1 VRRLDAD
8 VLTFLIADVR
18 GFTRFTQEQG
28 DEAASR
34 LARQFAAIVR
44 AALPDLGGELVEIR
58 GDEALSVFGSARQAL
73 RAAVELQR
81 RFRDRSPE
89 EPFPLGVGMGLD
101 AGEAVPTD
109 GGYRGKALNLAAR
122 LCALAGPGQILATE
136 SVVHLA
142 HRVEGLNFVPRR
154 AVRLKGVED
163 PVRLVEVRPVEELP
177 PVPSPPRPPARR
189 RRKLLL
195 LAAVLA
201 VAAAGLGILALA
213 GVFDQAPEQAPPRAA
228 PSIAGLYRID
238 LASNRVV
245 QTIALNPDKSVD
257 QVRVADGS
265 IWVGGL
271 LKGVPNLLRV
281 DPRTGR
287 ATTIPEGGAPFA
299 LGNGKIFV
307 YGGTPGNRTNYATV
321 IDAANPTA
329 LPNVI
334 ELQPFHSSQAPGPL
348 EFGLGSLWAWEYGAN
363 GCCDGK
369 VLWRVNPETHRV
381 VGRWDN
387 PLGSS
392 VYQWAPEGFAV
403 GPEGVWRVA
412 VDDLVR
418 IYPSPLRVKGV
429 LADEVAEGNSSVWA
443 VSTASDLKEINPFT
457 GTIAWTHHFNAEID
471 SIVVGQGSVW
481 LADRPHRTITRVDIA
496 THHIFK
502 PVHLKSTPAAM
513 AVGPDG
519 LWVGFPRGDFPL

>member
-1 VRRLDAD
+1 LDAEL
-8 VLTFLIADVR
+8 LTFLIADVR

-34 LARQFAAIVR
+34 LASQFAEIVR
-44 AALPDLGGELVEIR
+44 ASVPEFGGELVEVR
-58 GDEALSVFGSARQAL
+58 GDEALNVFGSARQAL
-73 RAAVELQR
+73 RASVELQR
-81 RFRDRSPE
+81 RFRDPSSD
-89 EPFPLGVGMGLD
+89 EPFPLGIGIGLD

-122 LCALAGPGQILATE
+122 LCALAQPGEILATD

-142 HRVEGLNFVPRR
+142 HRVDGLTFVQRR
-154 AVRLKGVED
+154 AVRLKGVEE
-163 PVRLVEVRPVEELP
+163 PVQLVEIRPIEPLP
-177 PVPSPPRPPARR
+177 PIPLPPNPPSRR
-189 RRKLLL
+189 RRLWI
-195 LAAVLA
+195 A
-201 VAAAGLGILALA
+201 VAVALVLA
-213 GVFDQAPEQAPPRAA
+213 GVLGALAIAGVFREGHGSPQAARPP
-228 PSIAGLYRID
+228 IAGLYRID
-238 LASNRVV
+238 LHTNRVA
-245 QTIALNPDKSVD
+245 QTIRLDVD
-257 QVRVADGS
+257 QHVDEVRFGYGS
-265 IWVGGL
+265 VWVGGL
-271 LKGVPNLLRV
+271 LRSVPTLLRIN
-281 DPRTGR
+281 PKTGR
-287 ATTIPEGGAPFA
+287 RSPMPVGGAPFA
-299 LGNGKIFV
+299 LGAGKIFI

-321 IDAANPTA
+321 IDAGAPTT

-334 ELQPFHSSQAPGPL
+334 ELQPFHSTQAPGPL
-348 EFGLGSLWAWEYGAN
+348 TFGLGSLWAWEYGAN

-381 VGRWDN
+381 IGRWNN

-403 GPEGVWRVA
+403 GPEGAWSVA

-429 LADEVAEGNSSVWA
+429 LADDVAVGNGSVWA
-443 VSTASDLKEINPFT
+443 VSAASDLKEINPST
-457 GTIAWTHHFNAEID
+457 GTVAWTHHFRAEID

-496 THHIFK
+496 THHVFNPIQ
-502 PVHLKSTPAAM
+502 LKNTPAAM
-513 AVGPDG
+513 AVGPSG